1 MLTRLYIDNFR
12 CFEKFEWRPG
22 RKQLILGRN
31 GSGKTSLADA
41 LSLVLQSTVLGSRVD
56 HWFEL
61 SDRTRWLDQREMIFE
76 IGARLKGGDY
86 AYRLVIE
93 PGVKQS
99 RSRVQHESVEL
110 NGQPLLVFEGGGIE
124 IHSSDGGVSSYRLAP
139 NRSALSTMSPEISA
153 SLVEFQDWLTKT
165 SYWHMNPFEMESR
178 AEENED
184 TLPNTDL
191 SNIATWYRSLIKDHP
206 RENAAFLQDLRESLD
221 GFEQLQLKDAGENI
235 QNLHAEFLR
244 AGRPLTIAFDKLSDG
259 QRCLICLYAIL
270 HFRVAAGGTVIIDE
284 PDNFISLR
292 EIQPWLM
299 AIEDMADDHKGQ
311 VILISHHPEILNQW
325 ANPYGVQF
333 IRDGAG
339 PVRVEKFNGDP
350 EGSLT
355 AAEVVAEGWDFD

>member
-31 GSGKTSLADA
+31 GTGKTSLMDA
-41 LSLVLQSTVLGSRVD
+41 LVAVCRAAGGDRVEQC
-56 HWFEL
+56 FKL
-61 SDRTRWLDQREMIFE
+61 SQRTRWLNQREQVVE
-76 IGARLKGGDY
+76 IEAELNGGNY
-86 AYRLVIE
+86 FYRLAIE
-93 PGVKQS
+93 PGGEPA
-99 RSRVQHESVEL
+99 RPRVQWETLRL
-110 NGQPLLVFEGGGIE
+110 NDDPIFNICNAEALNPGP
-124 IHSSDGGVSSYRLAP
+124 SYQLDQS
-139 NRSALSTMSPEISA
+139 RSALSTFVGRGIAPFREWLAGISC
-153 SLVEFQDWLTKT
+153 
-165 SYWHMNPFEMESR
+165 WHFNPVSMGSR
-178 AEENED
+178 AESED
-184 TLPNTDL
+184 IAPTVDL
-191 SNIATWYRSLIKDHP
+191 TNFAAWYRHLVQAHP
-206 RENAAFLQDLRESLD
+206 RENTAFLKDLRVSLD
-221 GFEQLQLKDAGENI
+221 GFDQLVLADAGENFRI
-235 QNLHAEFLR
+235 LYAEFLR
-244 AGRPLTIAFDKLSDG
+244 EGKPIKIPFGELSDG
-259 QRCLICLYAIL
+259 QRCLICLYAII
-270 HFRVAAGGTVIIDE
+270 HFVVAKGGTVIIDE

-299 AIEDMADDHKGQ
+299 AVEDMADDHKGQ